1 MVLRHLQSPH
11 GLKEGILKYD
21 YAKEV
26 GDKGL
31 GVLNARNNLVVSVG
45 KRGSIYLKL
54 SSLKPNLVSSFR

>member
-1 MVLRHLQSPH
+1 MVLRHLQSTH

-45 KRGSIYLKL
+45 KRGSIYR
-54 SSLKPNLVSSFR
+54 SL